1 MVFSR
6 VWNKISFGLF
16 VPVLVVSPRLLA
28 HGAEVVVEVGARL
41 NGLMDALAWL
51 IMSSLIVWLVIR
63 E

>member
-1 MVFSR
+1 M
-6 VWNKISFGLF
+6 
-16 VPVLVVSPRLLA
+16 VSPRLLA

>member
-1 MVFSR
+1 
-6 VWNKISFGLF
+6 
-16 VPVLVVSPRLLA
+16 VVSPCLLA

-51 IMSSLIVWLVIR
+51 IVSRLIVLLIIG